1 MIYHF
6 GYVLYEH
13 GDVIFILSVCK
24 GRLKLYYYKCRVC
37 SHKVFADESKE
48 LPLKSFN
55 WEDFEKCRVCS
66 HKDFAEESKEL
77 PLKSF
82 NWEDFENNNYPHS
95 RRHTQMSF
103 VFFGVKKDVEGKEDN
118 SQFENQTNESDED
131 IEVAFLIDKIIV
143 HKVSEHNSSV
153 KFSGVNYKELCF
165 NYSRA
170 DNCCGIFYN
179 DEWQN
184 RYFSDVELS
193 WCKLHC
199 INSEEN
205 SLKMEITNVYKTIH
219 KTPQIVE
226 NTDIEH
232 ILSHLYVKYE
242 NGSICRPG
250 NDDWEYNKKITT
262 LDINADPWLIDF
274 LEVGEKDT
282 ERSRWNSIV
291 DYRSSCKE
299 LKGDELNV
307 YRANILRKYS
317 KKEHLVG
324 LLREQ
329 TSSIEK
335 SISTLKL
342 LNESRI
348 NELLKYGD
356 IKKNKFLG
364 HHEIIDIFVSHKDD
378 YISLIEAT
386 VRNINQFT
394 PPFGI

>member
-13 GDVIFILSVCK
+13 GDVIYILSVCK
-24 GRLKLYYYKCRVC
+24 GRLKLYYYKCSVC
-37 SHKVFADESKE
+37 SHKG
-48 LPLKSFN
+48 
-55 WEDFEKCRVCS
+55 
-66 HKDFAEESKEL
+66 FAEESKEL

-82 NWEDFENNNYPHS
+82 NWEVFESNNYPHPRS
-95 RRHTQMSF
+95 YTQMSF
-103 VFFGVKKDVEGKEDN
+103 VFFGVKKDAEGKEDN
-118 SQFENQTNESDED
+118 GQFENQTKENDED
-131 IEVAFLIDKIIV
+131 IEVAFLVDNIIV

-184 RYFSDVELS
+184 QYFSDVELS
-193 WCKLHC
+193 WCKLYC
-199 INSEEN
+199 INSEQN

-219 KTPQIVE
+219 KSPQIVE

-262 LDINADPWLIDF
+262 LDINADSWLIDF

-282 ERSRWNSIV
+282 EKSRWNSIV

-307 YRANILRKYS
+307 YRADILRKYN

-324 LLREQ
+324 LLQKQ
-329 TSSIEK
+329 TSSIAK
-335 SISTLKL
+335 FISDWSL
-342 LNESRI
+342 LNEHRT
-348 NELLKYGD
+348 NELLKCGD
-356 IKKNKFLG
+356 IKKYKFWG

-386 VRNINQFT
+386 VCDINQYAPT
-394 PPFGI
+394 FGI